1 MRLVVA
7 NLHLFR
13 PGAIA
18 AAPGIKILVQKL
30 RAIAWRRRP
39 PRSRGR
45 GGAICGDF
53 RHCERRGAG
62 WLLSPIRDRSHVDGR
77 LFNDLFNAVFNQLLG
92 RLLGRGG

>member
-1 MRLVVA
+1 LPISTCSVPA
-7 NLHLFR
+7 PF
-13 PGAIA
+13 A
-18 AAPGIKILVQKL
+18 AAPGIPILVPKL
-30 RAIAWRRRP
+30 RGYRVVASSAAFHEVRD
-39 PRSRGR
+39 
-45 GGAICGDF
+45 AICGDF